1 MNLLNIVHWKK
12 SLFWLLTKDIEE
24 SRAGGGIDQQSQEHN
39 TRYMD
44 QDLQVKIKVQ
54 VTQNLING
62 LKSMDRNV
70 TDYDT
75 IESETTGT
83 CYSEHREHQIQVLLR
98 WYARWE
104 KTNENYVHDI
114 YR

>member
-1 MNLLNIVHWKK
+1 
-12 SLFWLLTKDIEE
+12 
-24 SRAGGGIDQQSQEHN
+24 
-39 TRYMD
+39 MD

-75 IESETTGT
+75 IESGTTGTGT

-98 WYARWE
+98 WYAR
-104 KTNENYVHDI
+104 
-114 YR
+114 